1 MRAESGLPRII
12 PQLIAIAMLGWAIVP
27 SNPYGYYM
35 VLRWV
40 CCAIFAFLAI
50 RALDQKRTP
59 WVCTMTVAA
68 GVYNPIIRV
77 HATREFWTVVNIVTI
92 AILIA
97 SIFVLKRREPMQTPT
112 TSPK

>member
-1 MRAESGLPRII
+1 MRAVGALQRIF
-12 PQLIAIAMLGWAIVP
+12 PQMIAIAMLLWAIVP

-50 RALDQKRTP
+50 QALEQKRTP
-59 WVCTMTVAA
+59 WAWIMAVAA

-77 HATREFWTVVNIVTI
+77 HATREFWTVVNIITI
-92 AILIA
+92 VIVAA
-97 SIFVLKRREPMQTPT
+97 SAVALWRSPTPPGAT
-112 TSPK
+112 TSRQ